1 MTWHIALKMLVGLI
15 VIIDPLLNLPTFI
28 SLTESLSPED
38 IQRCIRRASLTVGI
52 VLSISVLLGQ
62 RILDLLAISL
72 PSFRIAGGI
81 LLMSMALSMMHAR
94 ISSTQTSEEESNEAM
109 NKEDISVVPLGIPL
123 LAGPGAISTVIIDA
137 HHNLY
142 LTLLILVEIWLV
154 AALVYFIL
162 QSAQP
167 IRQALGTVGIMIATR
182 LMGLMVAAMAIEFMV
197 GGLRDML
204 PGLGH

>member
-28 SLTESLSPED
+28 SLTESLTHAN
-38 IQRCIRRASLTVGI
+38 IQRCIRRTSLTVGI

-62 RILDLLAISL
+62 QILDLLAISL

-94 ISSTQTSEEESNEAM
+94 TSSTQTTEEESNEAM

-137 HHNLY
+137 HHSFSW
-142 LTLLILVEIWLV
+142 TLLVLGEIWLV
-154 AALVYFIL
+154 ATFVYFIL

-167 IRQALGTVGIMIATR
+167 IRKALGTVGIMIATR

-197 GGLRDML
+197 GGLKDML

>member
-62 RILDLLAISL
+62 QILDLLAISL